1 MVPRKA
7 AKLEIFGWKFSE
19 SLLRTN
25 DCKFGKLW
33 DEKFGVFSRPGWMT
47 QAYAMLDFVYDPL
60 TFSHTLLFVKNKA
73 LSAKSNPVFQ

>member
-1 MVPRKA
+1 
-7 AKLEIFGWKFSE
+7 
-19 SLLRTN
+19 
-25 DCKFGKLW
+25 
-33 DEKFGVFSRPGWMT
+33 MT